1 QRAPLHSR
9 QARPEETAEA
19 AHLPQRRQPA
29 RRARH
34 REPAHR
40 RPRRNPQT
48 RHRRHGSLRRDRGP
62 TNAPAAPPVRRTRG
76 PRHIRLRGPRTA
88 PVRAGGPAA
97 ASRDQGGIVSIED
110 DVVQVSYNLPPAA
123 VAAAVL
129 RLDAARPDPNVTP
142 AQLQR
147 VLYLAQGHYLAAT
160 GRRLFDAPV
169 TATHRGPVVAPV
181 QRECAPYTGQVI
193 VHERGYAT
201 DPGLP

>member
-1 QRAPLHSR
+1 
-9 QARPEETAEA
+9 
-19 AHLPQRRQPA
+19 
-29 RRARH
+29 
-34 REPAHR
+34 
-40 RPRRNPQT
+40 
-48 RHRRHGSLRRDRGP
+48 
-62 TNAPAAPPVRRTRG
+62 
-76 PRHIRLRGPRTA
+76 
-88 PVRAGGPAA
+88 
-97 ASRDQGGIVSIED
+97 VSIED

-201 DPGLP
+201 DPGLPRDALEFLTRVWEQHGDQIATTLARLTHARDPWAITCARGEGTVIPDQAMIEHFSYEVPARERVLHPGIVVVTQEDLDNLDRDEDDIIDRALTALLAGETHD